1 MAILNFSAPIL
12 PGKFDQW
19 KAFHDTLYVGGE
31 NHAKWKDQ
39 MRRYNIERQ
48 IVSLQRTPHGDFVV
62 VFFEGPEPAAMMVD
76 LGTSDNEFDQ
86 WFAKQ
91 VNEVHGIEVSK
102 PPPGPISEFLLEYR
116 AE

>member
-19 KAFHDTLYVGGE
+19 KAFHDSLRLGGE
-31 NHAKWKDQ
+31 NGAKWEDQ

-62 VFFEGPEPAAMMVD
+62 VFFEGPEPAAMMAG
-76 LGTSDNEFDQ
+76 LGTSDNEF
-86 WFAKQ
+86 
-91 VNEVHGIEVSK
+91 HGIDVSK